1 MSTHKAT
8 GLYPI
13 HSRQCATRGADEAR
27 CNCSPTWQVWVPP
40 ARPGDKPI
48 RRNFKTKT
56 EAKRWREDA
65 LVAVRRGELKAPTAK
80 TVGDGAAEL
89 IEGMKAGG
97 IRNRSREPYK
107 PSVVRS
113 YESAIDLRLREEFG
127 HLKLSALRRN
137 DVQDYVDRL
146 DAAGCSASMIRNT
159 LDPLRVIYRRA
170 MRRDEVTID
179 PTVGLELPADR
190 GRRDHVATP
199 AEAALLI
206 DALPVEER
214 ALWATAF
221 YTGMRRGELRG
232 LRWSDVDL
240 SGEQGWIRV
249 ERGWDDKEGAIGAK
263 TAAGERDIPVIPKLR
278 AVLDDHKRRSGR
290 VGEALVFGRTPTEAF
305 VPSTARSRA
314 RAAWKRASLDP
325 IGLHEARHTAASE
338 MRAAGLDFKVISQII
353 GHSSIVI
360 TQDRYTHVGRDHLV
374 AAAAL
379 FSAHIEAAG

>member
-1 MSTHKAT
+1 MQPKRNQT

-13 HSRQCATRGADEAR
+13 HARQCASRASGQ
-27 CNCSPTWQVWVPP
+27 CNCEPTWQAWIPP
-40 ARPGDKPI
+40 ARAGERQI

-65 LVAVRRGELKAPTAK
+65 VVAVRKGELKAPTAK
-80 TVGDGAAEL
+80 TVGQAADEL
-89 IEGMKAGG
+89 IAGMAAGA

-107 PSVVRS
+107 PSVARS
-113 YESAIDLRLREEFG
+113 YESAIELRVRPEFG
-127 HLKLSALRRN
+127 RVRLSALRRN
-137 DVQDYVDRL
+137 DVQDYIDRL
-146 DAAGCSASMIRNT
+146 DAEGASASLIRNT

-179 PTVGLELPADR
+179 PTIGLELPADR

-199 AEAALLI
+199 AQAAALI
-206 DALPVEER
+206 VALPPEDR

-232 LRWSDVDL
+232 LRWSDLDL
-240 SGEQGWIRV
+240 SGEPGFITV
-249 ERGWDDKEGAIGAK
+249 VRGWDDKAGPIAAK
-263 TAAGERDIPVIPKLR
+263 TAAGEREIPIIPSLR
-278 AVLDDHKRRSGR
+278 GHVDEHKRLSQR
-290 VGEALVFGRTPTEAF
+290 VGDALVFGRTPTEAF
-305 VPSTARSRA
+305 VPSTVRSRA
-314 RAAWKRASLDP
+314 RAAWKRAGLEP

-374 AAAAL
+374 VAARL